1 MVDGVTRFGDR
12 VVLVTGAANGIGE
25 AITRRFHSDGARL
38 VALDVDKTGLDRLAA
53 ELAGVEPVICDLA
66 QPSEIVETMRHVE
79 KAYGHVDVLVNNAG
93 IAQSRHILAADYE
106 HWRRLFSI
114 NLDAQ
119 FLVSRAIALL
129 MQAKQA
135 GVIVNVASIQA
146 MRSEPC
152 GSAYGATKGAI
163 AAFTRGLA
171 VDLASAGIR
180 VNAIAPGFIQTRM
193 SLNAEGVDET
203 STEEFQ
209 DWYVR
214 RRKIPMARAGLPAEV
229 AGVAAFLASPDAS
242 YMTGQTL
249 IVDGGLTV
257 TF

>member
-1 MVDGVTRFGDR
+1 VVDGVTRFADR

-25 AITRRFHSDGARL
+25 AIARRFHAEGARV
-38 VALDVDKTGLDRLAA
+38 VALDVDKTGLDRLDA
-53 ELAGVEPVICDLA
+53 ELAGVETVICDLA
-66 QPSEIVETMRHVE
+66 QPSEIAQTMRHVE

-119 FLVSRAIALL
+119 FLVSRAIAPL
-129 MQAKQA
+129 MQAKRA

-193 SLNAEGVDET
+193 SMNAEGVDET